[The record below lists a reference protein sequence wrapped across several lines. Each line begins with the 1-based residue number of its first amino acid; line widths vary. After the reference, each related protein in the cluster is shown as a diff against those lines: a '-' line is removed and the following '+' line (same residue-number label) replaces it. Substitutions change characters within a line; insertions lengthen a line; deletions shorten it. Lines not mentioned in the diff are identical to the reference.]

1 MDHLGLLP
9 TMLIVWGVIM
19 VSFLALL
26 AYRGQI
32 TRYEE
37 DQLFLNDNDS
47 QGHKEQDEI
56 VRKVNRLQPFVRA
69 VGGAVGLVSASIVG
83 MFFYD
88 MWQRFQ

>member
-37 DQLFLNDNDS
+37 DQLFLNDNNS
-47 QGHKEQDEI
+47 HEHQEQDEI
-56 VRKVNRLQPFVRA
+56 VRKVNRLQPFIRT
-69 VGGAVGLVSASIVG
+69 VGGAVGLVSVSIVG